1 MFAVLDTNHF
11 SELVRDSP
19 RVAVLQRN
27 VTERK
32 ADVFVTVITAQ
43 ESFEGWFALI
53 NRERA
58 VLDQTKAYAQF
69 LRSIETVVKFTILPF
84 DPDSAR
90 IFQRLR
96 DDGIRIGTMDLKI
109 AAICLA
115 HDATLLTR
123 SRVDFD
129 KVPGLRVENWLD

>member
-19 RVAVLQRN
+19 RVVTLQRN
-27 VTERK
+27 VAERK

-58 VLDQTKAYAQF
+58 VFDQTKAYAQF

-96 DDGIRIGTMDLKI
+96 DEGIRIGTMDLKI

-123 SRVDFD
+123 NRVDFD

>member
-27 VTERK
+27 VAERK

-123 SRVDFD
+123 NRVDFD

>member
-11 SELVRDSP
+11 SELVRDSA

-27 VTERK
+27 VAERK

-43 ESFEGWFALI
+43 ESFEGCFALI

-58 VLDQTKAYAQF
+58 VIDQMKAYAQF
-69 LRSIETVVKFTILPF
+69 LRSIEAVVKFTILPF

-96 DDGIRIGTMDLKI
+96 VDGIRIGTMDLKI

-123 SRVDFD
+123 NRVDFD